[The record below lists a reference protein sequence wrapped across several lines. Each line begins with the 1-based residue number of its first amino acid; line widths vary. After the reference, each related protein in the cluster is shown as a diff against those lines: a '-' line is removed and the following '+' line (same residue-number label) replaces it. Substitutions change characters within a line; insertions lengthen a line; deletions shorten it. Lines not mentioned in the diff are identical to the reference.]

1 MSESEGGQS
10 GQLPGDGK
18 VPEVYTIAEVAAR
31 LRCSYHTVWR
41 GIQTGRIKACTYM
54 AGRVPAAEVGRL
66 LRGDA

>member
-1 MSESEGGQS
+1 MNQGRE
-10 GQLPGDGK
+10 PG
-18 VPEVYTIAEVAAR
+18 VEVYTIAEVAER

-66 LRGDA
+66 LRGES